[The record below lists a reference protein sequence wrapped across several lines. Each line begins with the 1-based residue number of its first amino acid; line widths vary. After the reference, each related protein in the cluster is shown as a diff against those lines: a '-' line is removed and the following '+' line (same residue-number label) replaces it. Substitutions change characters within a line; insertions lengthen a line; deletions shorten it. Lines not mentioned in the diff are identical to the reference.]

1 MGLNFCLTEFQLI
14 YNHPSLSIGSSECT
28 GCIFEDS
35 ATITDLEMGGR
46 SSENQRYSGIMK
58 SEFADSRLNKQ
69 IKNTH
74 FKIIFYGLARFSSA
88 EQTISLQGCFGG
100 NNLMT
105 KEKFKSCRVSRRPI
119 LFQRLC

>member
-1 MGLNFCLTEFQLI
+1 MQS
-14 YNHPSLSIGSSECT
+14 SLSVYWLLWMHWVQ
-28 GCIFEDS
+28 IFEDS

-88 EQTISLQGCFGG
+88 EQTISLQG
-100 NNLMT
+100 
-105 KEKFKSCRVSRRPI
+105 
-119 LFQRLC
+119 